1 MLLKDSSHSEEI
13 ILFIFSN
20 ITHTFHPLPTA
31 TPLATTPEKNRSKRK
46 REKCDYDDVN
56 GILYPFEICEML
68 CTCGLLHCKA
78 SHFYRH
84 LFRALNRDRIV
95 ERIAVEWIISRVWQ
109 WIIGRIIE
117 CQVILIKGNN

>member
-1 MLLKDSSHSEEI
+1 MLLKDLSHSEEI
-13 ILFIFSN
+13 ILFIYSN
-20 ITHTFHPLPTA
+20 IIHISSLFIQPSAFCIMRRRRIFLRA
-31 TPLATTPEKNRSKRK
+31 KRK

-84 LFRALNRDRIV
+84 LFRASNRDRIV
-95 ERIAVEWIISRVWQ
+95 KRIAVEWIISKFVFVDYC
-109 WIIGRIIE
+109 GS
-117 CQVILIKGNN
+117 